1 MIILS
6 AAHCFFG
13 SVDICVDRFNAD
25 CVDRRSVEC
34 SLVYTMF
41 PRLNDEQIE
50 AFGLKVACGDHV
62 SVDIVDITL

>member
-1 MIILS
+1 MQT
-6 AAHCFFG
+6 
-13 SVDICVDRFNAD
+13 VD
-25 CVDRRSVEC
+25 VEC

-62 SVDIVDITL
+62 SVDIVDITLYTLYLNTAAEHLLLHREPGGP